1 MARTTSNYSTL
12 VTQLGTLTNSDGLFR
27 PDAGLASSGFF
38 VGQLDILPQLDL
50 PGNAIAP
57 LTGLEVL
64 IDSASAGA
72 NVNNAILIQIFSASV
87 SYADRENLTNGYLN
101 VTTTPTS
108 YTVGSSSLA
117 GGVWKTGA
125 NSNFETGSAAI
136 TRISSASSA
145 TDKLKLSIYMAGGG
159 QTISLNNLR
168 VRLTYTPAVSP
179 STQFRRP
186 TSIATN
192 TKPGGGDGFLS
203 AVNLIDGRSGDAESN
218 ISGSIVE
225 MVFPDM
231 GVPTS
236 ATILGYEIHAS
247 ASNDGSGS
255 VPDYGTLGITTRLVS
270 GSNLGTLNT
279 FTFTPSDENIDKNI
293 GFGGTT
299 NLQGLSLT
307 PSEVNAGLKLR
318 VEYSSSTGTNE
329 TGSFNILGGS
339 GANISPSLR
348 VYFANT
354 DPSSY
359 TRLQLRNRTTA
370 SEDFDANDSVTF
382 ELSNN
387 ITTTAYFNIEGAR
400 EGNSRKDIFNTAS
413 VTSLISCSMVTE
425 SIHAGF
431 IVEPNTTG
439 SFVFT
444 PTADIASGSI
454 EFIAANSLVFST
466 EDITASGSVFGV
478 DLELK

>member
-12 VTQLGTLTNSDGLFR
+12 STTIGTLTNSDGLFR

-38 VGQLDILPQLDL
+38 LGQLDILPQLDL

-72 NVNNAILIQIFSASV
+72 NVNNAILIQIYSASV
-87 SYADRENLTNGYLN
+87 TYGDRTNLTNGYLN

-117 GGVWKTGA
+117 GGVWKTGG
-125 NSNFETGSAAI
+125 NVNFETGSAAI

-145 TDKLKLSIYMAGGG
+145 TDKLKLSVYIAGGG

-168 VRLTYTPAVSP
+168 VRLTYTPATSP
-179 STQFRRP
+179 STQMRRADEVI
-186 TSIATN
+186 SN
-192 TKPGGGDGFLS
+192 TAPSGEDGFLITD
-203 AVNLIDGRSGDAESN
+203 NLLEGESGTSVSDE
-218 ISGSIVE
+218 SGSILVLGY
-225 MVFPDM
+225 PDLSI
-231 GVPTS
+231 PDS
-236 ATILGYEIHAS
+236 ATILGYEFQGQGI
-247 ASNDGSGS
+247 NQGSGS
-255 VPDYGTLGITTRLVS
+255 TPTYGDIDLDVQIGT
-270 GSNLGTLNT
+270 GSTFGTINT
-279 FTFTPSDENIDKNI
+279 FRFTSGDENADKSI
-293 GFGGTT
+293 GFGGST
-299 NLQGLSLT
+299 NLQGLDLT
-307 PSEVNAGLKLR
+307 PAQANDLSVKFTYKSTT
-318 VEYSSSTGTNE
+318 VPTSSLAIVGDAEST
-329 TGSFNILGGS
+329 FP
-339 GANISPSLR
+339 ALR
-348 VYFANT
+348 VYYANT
-354 DPSSY
+354 NPSSY

-387 ITTTAYFNIEGAR
+387 ITTTAYFNIEGVR

-413 VTSLISCSMVTE
+413 ITSLVSCSMVTE
-425 SIHAGF
+425 SMHAGF
-431 IVEPNTTG
+431 IVQPNTTG

-444 PTADIASGSI
+444 PTADITSGSI
-454 EFIAANSLVFST
+454 EFIAANSLVYST